1 MTKRYQ
7 SGFKAGEGTAS
18 NITFALQKLHGHGK
32 TKKNF
37 LMLIDLKKAFDYVN
51 RMKLFQILYAR
62 CRSDQDRHLVKL
74 IELLYKQNF
83 IQIGEH
89 YVETSA
95 GVPQGGVISP
105 LLFNIYL

>member
-1 MTKRYQ
+1 M
-7 SGFKAGEGTAS
+7 
-18 NITFALQKLHGHGK
+18 N
-32 TKKNF
+32 
-37 LMLIDLKKAFDYVN
+37 
-51 RMKLFQILYAR
+51 YAR

-95 GVPQGGVISP
+95 EVPQGGVISP
-105 LLFNIYL
+105 LLFNIYLEEALQSLPTWNQAI